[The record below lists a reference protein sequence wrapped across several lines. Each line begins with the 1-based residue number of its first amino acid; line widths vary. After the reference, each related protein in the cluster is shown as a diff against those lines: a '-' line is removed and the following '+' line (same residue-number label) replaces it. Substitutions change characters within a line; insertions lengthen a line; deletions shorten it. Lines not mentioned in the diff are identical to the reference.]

1 MVNEDRLIK
10 TLFELVR
17 IDSPSGEEQAMAN
30 DLKDRLQSLGFDVG
44 LDGYGNVIG
53 KLGNDDAILLSAHM
67 DTVEPGRGINP
78 RVDGVTVVSED
89 STILGGDCKAGIAAI
104 LEGLTAAL
112 ESGVSLKSVEVAF
125 TRQEEIGL
133 IGARNLDFSRIDSKN
148 AVVFDGEGPPTQ
160 ITSSSPTHVSFDI
173 EVTGRAAHAG
183 VEPEKG
189 LSSIRVSSELIVR
202 LPQGRIDDETT
213 FNIGVIN
220 GGSVTNAVPEKTMI
234 RGEFRSHNPMTMNNL
249 SSDVN
254 NAIEDV
260 KELFPE
266 ARLDLTMNTQFES
279 YSIAESDPAVDLLAT
294 AYGVLGQ
301 GFTMLPSG
309 GGTDGNVFRMHG
321 INAAVVG
328 MADHNAHT
336 VREYVSIPEL
346 VNAAEL
352 CEVLV
357 RVSV

>member
-1 MVNEDRLIK
+1 MIDQERLIK
-10 TLFELVR
+10 TLLELVR

-30 DLKDRLQSLGFDVG
+30 DLIVRLENLGFDVG

-53 KLGNDDAILLSAHM
+53 KLGNQDAVLLSAHM

-78 RVDGVTVVSED
+78 SVQGTMVVSED
-89 STILGGDCKAGIAAI
+89 TTILGGDCKAGIAAI

-112 ESGVSLKSVEVAF
+112 ESGDPVRSVEVAF

-133 IGARNLDFSRIDSKN
+133 VGAQNLDFSRIKAQK

-160 ITSSSPTHVSFDI
+160 ITSSSPTHVSFEVD
-173 EVTGRAAHAG
+173 VTGRAAHAG

-189 LSSIRVSSELIVR
+189 LSSIRVSAELIVR

-213 FNIGVIN
+213 FNIGIIN
-220 GGSVTNAVPEKTMI
+220 GGSVTNAVPEKTKI
-234 RGEFRSHNPMTMNNL
+234 LGEFRSHNPEAI
-249 SSDVN
+249 SKISDDVN
-254 NAIEDV
+254 NAIENV
-260 KELFPE
+260 RVLFPE
-266 ARLDLTMNTQFES
+266 AILDLAMNTRFEA
-279 YSIAESDPAVDLLAT
+279 YSIDENDAAVEMLT
-294 AYGVLGQ
+294 AAFGELGKD
-301 GFTMLPSG
+301 FAMLPSG
-309 GGTDGNVFRMHG
+309 GGTDGNVLRMHG
-321 INAAVVG
+321 ISAAVVG

-346 VNAAEL
+346 VDAANL

-357 RVSV
+357 REN